1 MIEKGALVNDKT
13 DSGMTALM
21 WASYWGHKD
30 VVELLIEKGADVN
43 AKGKSGL
50 TALMSASLRGH
61 KEIAVLLIEKGA
73 EINENNDT
81 ISKALIGV
89 KDGETKD
96 AIIEAIQK
104 RNIKEKGMFVGC
116 IKNLFE
122 R

>member
-1 MIEKGALVNDKT
+1 MLSSEKG
-13 DSGMTALM
+13 
-21 WASYWGHKD
+21 HKEIA
-30 VVELLIEKGADVN
+30 ELLLEKGADVN

-104 RNIKEKGMFVGC
+104 RNIKEKGLFIGKM
-116 IKNLFE
+116 KNLFD
-122 R
+122 RW